1 MSGVTFT
8 SLYVLENN
16 ENAPLLTLDVEAVG
30 GAEDRGLG
38 VQGAGVLAPVTPPDW
53 STLVIRPPI
62 TAQVATL
69 DQSEAST
76 LAVSTN
82 PSSPESPHSQGDA
95 LAPGS
100 RGHSQPGV
108 LQHLEGVGGD
118 HLTNHRSVFS
128 LHQSEISIAHSLT

>member
-1 MSGVTFT
+1 MKLPQKS
-8 SLYVLENN
+8 
-16 ENAPLLTLDVEAVG
+16 ALLTLYVEAVG

-62 TAQVATL
+62 TARLAAL

-76 LAVSTN
+76 VAVSTN

-100 RGHSQPGV
+100 RGHAQPGV
-108 LQHLEGVGGD
+108 LQHLEGVGRD

-128 LHQSEISIAHSLT
+128 LHQSHISNRIQSPPIRD

>member
-16 ENAPLLTLDVEAVG
+16 EIAPLLTLDVEAVG

-53 STLVIRPPI
+53 STLVISPPI
-62 TAQVATL
+62 TAHLATL

-76 LAVSTN
+76 GLYQPIQAHLSPRTVRVTPWPPGAEATPSRESCSTLKVS
-82 PSSPESPHSQGDA
+82 A
-95 LAPGS
+95 
-100 RGHSQPGV
+100 
-108 LQHLEGVGGD
+108 
-118 HLTNHRSVFS
+118 
-128 LHQSEISIAHSLT
+128 EIT